1 MRIVSS
7 NRCLDIL
14 YERVNLL
21 VDYYDNSLIAV
32 DYNENLYTMGKY
44 DSCERVLFVME
55 DIRNAYVMGCKVYT
69 MPEK

>member
-7 NRCLDIL
+7 NRCLDIP

-21 VDYYDNSLIAV
+21 VDDYDNSLIAV
-32 DYNENLYTMGKY
+32 DYNENLHTMGKY
-44 DSCERVLFVME
+44 DSRERVLFVME
-55 DIRNAYVMGCKVYT
+55 EIRNAYVMGRKVYT